1 MHFTVFHIS
10 SQKGVENLFVCLGK
24 QKSTCLLH
32 ISAASALPVGNG
44 KFCIIPEI
52 ERIPAG
58 GGKNRVWI
66 TQANPQVSV
75 GISQFRLWLHGRN
88 RPVVRYTVLVKISCC
103 TGVGMVGFSRM
114 HNKIRFS
121 TILLPLLLLL
131 LLYSLNYT
139 IYLYT
144 NSIYRGRERWMG
156 RQGR

>member
-1 MHFTVFHIS
+1 MF
-10 SQKGVENLFVCLGK
+10 GK
-24 QKSTCLLH
+24 TKIHMPSPHLRRFCTSCGKREILYNF
-32 ISAASALPVGNG
+32 GNRPG
-44 KFCIIPEI
+44 S
-52 ERIPAG
+52 G
-58 GGKNRVWI
+58 GGEKNRVWI
-66 TQANPQVSV
+66 TQTNPQVSE
-75 GISQFRLWLHGRN
+75 GISQFRLWLYGRI
-88 RPVVRYTVLVKISCC
+88 RPVVWYTVLVKISCC
-103 TGVGMVGFSRM
+103 AGGGMVGFSRM